1 MNKPIEYL
9 CQIDSGVLP
18 IVDTTWSV
26 EDSSFISWFP
36 QVDTDGIISNVSGGT
51 ALNTP
56 YIMGANGLR
65 WLWFV
70 STGGLLSLVS
80 TSFEFSSTDSVSALI
95 DINDTIWL
103 LVVGLDGQLRVTT
116 ETPLENKQ
124 YYPSITVVYET
135 DDASNMFELH
145 AIKPNTTMHRR

>member
-18 IVDTTWSV
+18 LVDTTWSV

-70 STGGLLSLVS
+70 STGGVLSLVA

-103 LVVGLDGQLRVTT
+103 LAVGLDGQLRVTT

-124 YYPSITVVYET
+124 YYPAITVVYEA

-145 AIKPNTTMHRR
+145 AIKPNTTLHRR